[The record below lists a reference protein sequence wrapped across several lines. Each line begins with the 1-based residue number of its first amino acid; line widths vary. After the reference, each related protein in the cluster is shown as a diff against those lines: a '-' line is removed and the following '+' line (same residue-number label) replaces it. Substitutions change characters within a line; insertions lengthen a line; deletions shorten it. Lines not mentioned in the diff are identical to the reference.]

1 MPGLFA
7 MHSLVVYRL
16 WANTYRHKEERLDV
30 SNYGNKPLLDYI
42 FSFVNDNNAPFQ
54 VNEGERFIQFDS
66 YRQINDSVL
75 INLKSGRAG
84 LHVDVVDTRTMT
96 DSGISYTE
104 EMAGMVPSRLLIKC
118 TSGLG
123 YALIGIESVPNG
135 GGASV
140 PVTALKN
147 YIASHSTGISL
158 KSERVQERSALD
170 AFTGVEQ
177 FELRRYRPSKNIED
191 GTVANVGT
199 MSFIAKHKRGLR
211 IPLATIDMIKDKKAV
226 AEYFGVTS
234 NYSGREEV
242 FATLKQRDGKPK
254 TFMLDKEFAVPIT
267 EVLNESGQPPLS
279 DDQFIAV
286 CLDSF
291 ARAEDVFNRDK

>member
-30 SNYGNKPLLDYI
+30 SNYGNKPLQDYI

-66 YRQINDSVL
+66 YRQINDNILV
-75 INLKSGRAG
+75 NLKSGRAG
-84 LHVDVVDTRTMT
+84 LRVDVVDTRKMT

-118 TSGLG
+118 TPGLG

-147 YIASHSTGISL
+147 YIANQTTGISL
-158 KSERVQERSALD
+158 
-170 AFTGVEQ
+170 
-177 FELRRYRPSKNIED
+177 
-191 GTVANVGT
+191 
-199 MSFIAKHKRGLR
+199 
-211 IPLATIDMIKDKKAV
+211 
-226 AEYFGVTS
+226 
-234 NYSGREEV
+234 
-242 FATLKQRDGKPK
+242 
-254 TFMLDKEFAVPIT
+254 
-267 EVLNESGQPPLS
+267 
-279 DDQFIAV
+279 
-286 CLDSF
+286 
-291 ARAEDVFNRDK
+291 

>member
-1 MPGLFA
+1 M
-7 MHSLVVYRL
+7 
-16 WANTYRHKEERLDV
+16 
-30 SNYGNKPLLDYI
+30 
-42 FSFVNDNNAPFQ
+42 
-54 VNEGERFIQFDS
+54 
-66 YRQINDSVL
+66 
-75 INLKSGRAG
+75 
-84 LHVDVVDTRTMT
+84 
-96 DSGISYTE
+96 
-104 EMAGMVPSRLLIKC
+104 
-118 TSGLG
+118 
-123 YALIGIESVPNG
+123 
-135 GGASV
+135 
-140 PVTALKN
+140 
-147 YIASHSTGISL
+147 
-158 KSERVQERSALD
+158 QERSALD

>member
-16 WANTYRHKEERLDV
+16 WANTYRHKKDRLDV
-30 SNYGNKPLLDYI
+30 SNYGDKPLADYI
-42 FSFVNDNNAPFQ
+42 VDFVNDNKSPFQ

-66 YRQINDSVL
+66 YVQIKDSVL
-75 INLKSGRAG
+75 VNLKSGRAG
-84 LHVDVVDTRTMT
+84 LRVDVVDTRTMT

-118 TSGLG
+118 TPGFG

-135 GGASV
+135 GGVTV

-147 YIASHSTGISL
+147 YISRHSTGIAL
-158 KSERVQERSALD
+158 KSERVQEKSALD
-170 AFTGVEQ
+170 AFTGIEK
-177 FELRRYRPSKNIED
+177 FELRRYRPSNNIED

-199 MSFIAKHKRGLR
+199 MSFIANHKKGLS
-211 IPLATIDMIKDKKAV
+211 IPLAALDMVKDKKAV
-226 AEYFGVTS
+226 AEYFGVS
-234 NYSGREEV
+234 CDYSGREEV
-242 FATLKQRDGKPK
+242 LATLKQRDGKRK

-267 EVLNESGQPPLS
+267 EVLNESGQPPLT
-279 DDQFIAV
+279 DDEFIAA

-291 ARAEDVFNRDK
+291 ARVEDIFVRDK

>member
-1 MPGLFA
+1 MRIA
-7 MHSLVVYRL
+7 MIGQKRTGSREGGVEVVVGELARRMADL
-16 WANTYRHKEERLDV
+16 GH
-30 SNYGNKPLLDYI
+30 
-42 FSFVNDNNAPFQ
+42 Q
-54 VNEGERFIQFDS
+54 VTCYDR
-66 YRQINDSVL
+66 
-75 INLKSGRAG
+75 
-84 LHVDVVDTRTMT
+84 
-96 DSGISYTE
+96 
-104 EMAGMVPSRLLIKC
+104 
-118 TSGLG
+118 

-147 YIASHSTGISL
+147 YIANQTTGISL

-191 GTVANVGT
+191 GTVTNVGT

-254 TFMLDKEFAVPIT
+254 TFMLNKEFAVPIT